1 MGKIIAISNQKGG
14 VGKTTT
20 SLNLAAGLGYL
31 NNKVLLVDL
40 DPQGNAT
47 QGIGASVGE
56 DKLSVYNLLMEDY
69 TVADIRKTLTS
80 PPIDIVPANI
90 SLAGA
95 DLQMVRFEVGKE
107 ELLKNKLDQ
116 VKDEY
121 DFIIIDCPPILNM
134 LTVNALNVSDEV
146 IIPIKIDKAA
156 EKGFEMTLRN
166 IKDMSESYDLDIA
179 YKVLFT
185 MVTRTN
191 VDKLKIEEI
200 SNACDA
206 GCVIQTHIRN
216 QAKPIKEATYSQ
228 KSIINAKTGVGNDY
242 VDLVNEL
249 LEEW

>member
-1 MGKIIAISNQKGG
+1 MTRTISILNQKGG

-20 SLNLAAGLGYL
+20 SVNLANVLGSKDY
-31 NNKVLLVDL
+31 KVLVIDL
-40 DPQGNAT
+40 DPQANSTDMLINIVDEEGYT
-47 QGIGASVGE
+47 FVDSVLE
-56 DKLSVYNLLMEDY
+56 
-69 TVADIRKTLTS
+69 
-80 PPIDIVPANI
+80 
-90 SLAGA
+90 
-95 DLQMVRFEVGKE
+95 GKE
-107 ELLKNKLDQ
+107 EAVTYPTVFANVDLLPSRLDLATTEKNILISPKAQHNRLYKGIKGIMKQ
-116 VKDEY
+116 Y